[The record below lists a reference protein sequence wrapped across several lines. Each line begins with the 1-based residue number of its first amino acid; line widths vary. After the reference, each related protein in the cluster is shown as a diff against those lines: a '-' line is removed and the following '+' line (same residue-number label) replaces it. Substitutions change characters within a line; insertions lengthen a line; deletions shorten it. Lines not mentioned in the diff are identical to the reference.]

1 MIIKKRYINRLICE
15 VGESMGNEN
24 GVLAGKTSKDLDL
37 LQRHINML
45 QIVAENEPIGII
57 KLAEMLE
64 LPHHKVRYSLRLLE
78 KDGLI
83 KASSAGA
90 RTTKKVAPFL
100 EEMVGNLAAMGEAVK
115 QVQRAAERLRK
126 TIGTR

>member
-1 MIIKKRYINRLICE
+1 
-15 VGESMGNEN
+15 MGNEN

-57 KLAEMLE
+57 KLAEILE
-64 LPHHKVRYSLRLLE
+64 LPQHKVRYSLRLLE

-90 RTTKKVAPFL
+90 RTTKKVGPFL
-100 EEMVGNLAAMGEAVK
+100 DEMTGNLVAMGEAVK
-115 QVQRAAERLRK
+115 RVQRAAERLKK
-126 TIGTR
+126 TIGTG

>member
-1 MIIKKRYINRLICE
+1 
-15 VGESMGNEN
+15 MGTEN
-24 GVLAGKTSKDLDL
+24 GVLAGKTSKDLSL

-57 KLAEMLE
+57 KLAEKLE
-64 LPHHKVRYSLRLLE
+64 LPQHKVRYSLRLLE

-90 RTTKKVAPFL
+90 RTTKKVGMFL
-100 EEMVGNLAAMGEAVK
+100 EEMTSHLAAMGEAVK
-115 QVQRAAERLRK
+115 QVQRAAEKLRK